1 MKPPRDFG
9 DNRPAAAGGAPRGK
23 VMRGIDVI
31 APARSP
37 VWRRLRLSCL
47 VMLLAVSLPGIGT
60 AAAVRDV
67 LRAAKRD
74 APVHLVAQD
83 EESLAIDL
91 DLREIAPFS
100 RDAQIVVVSSDGTRR
115 SIADATR
122 YFEVQGRVDPSL
134 RGIVMLRSDGRV
146 RGLLRRADQFAWLQP
161 DAKDVLRITALPQ
174 AKQDDTPFQCGND
187 DVAAAA
193 LQRAIATAPTTPLPA
208 ALEGDPPD
216 GFRARIALETDNEF
230 LALFGGDVEDATAYV
245 GGLMA
250 FISTI
255 YRAEADTRMEV
266 SFLRL
271 WETPD
276 PFDQTTTACALLQT
290 GKYWND
296 NETAIT
302 RSTVHFLSGRQ
313 TLRAGIAWI
322 GVLCNSPFNITP
334 SQVTSSVCPGIDSG
348 TASNYGG
355 AYGVTMGVTGTFN
368 AANPAIGWDVMA
380 VAHEIGHNF
389 SSPHTHCYAGI
400 GDNPEPV
407 DTCYSGESS
416 CFSGSA
422 ALPGPQGQGSGTLM
436 SYCHLRPGGLANTS
450 LTFGSG
456 HPFGVQPERVPARM
470 LDHVRSRAASNA
482 ACLIEPI
489 AQAELSASA
498 TPDTLMV
505 GDSAT
510 LAASGG
516 SGSGA
521 VSFAVSAGG
530 ENCSVDGSTLTALA
544 AGSCEI
550 TATKAGDNY
559 YLPASANVAITVLGV
574 QAPLVIST
582 TPSTLVYGDVA
593 QVEVTGGSG
602 TGAST
607 LELSAG
613 NSICTL
619 DGDTL
624 TAIGI
629 GDCELTASKEGDE
642 DFAATSSVLP
652 LTIGRAEQL
661 PLTLDAAPAG
671 IAQGGTSAL
680 AVSGG
685 SGDGGVSLALT
696 AGGALCTLNGT
707 VLTAALTG
715 TGTCTITATR
725 SGGSLHL
732 PATATIDVGVFVPA
746 VDLGVTIA
754 RIVPAPPLSNS
765 TGARS
770 YRVSVINN
778 GPVDAPDV
786 RLQVDSSA
794 GLLDLLW
801 TCNAPQPCEPILG
814 AAIADTRFDLP
825 IGTTATL
832 ELDGEIDP
840 TKNYIVIDAQAAPR
854 TGMTALVPANDA
866 RRLVDGI
873 GDRLFGNGFE

>member
-1 MKPPRDFG
+1 MQPPRDFG
-9 DNRPAAAGGAPRGK
+9 DNRPTAAGGAPRGTA
-23 VMRGIDVI
+23 MRGIDAI

-37 VWRRLRLSCL
+37 VWRRLRLSWL
-47 VMLLAVSLPGIGT
+47 MLLAVSLPGIGT
-60 AAAVRDV
+60 AATVRDV
-67 LRAAKRD
+67 LLAAKRD
-74 APVHLVAQD
+74 APAHLVAQD
-83 EESLAIDL
+83 EKRSAIDL
-91 DLREIAPFS
+91 DLREIAPYS
-100 RDAQIVVVSSDGTRR
+100 RDAQIVVVSADGSRR
-115 SIADATR
+115 RIADATR
-122 YFEVQGRVDPSL
+122 YFEVQGRGDPSL

-146 RGLLRRADQFAWLQP
+146 RGLLRRADRFAWLQP
-161 DAKDVLRITALPQ
+161 DARDVLRISALPQ
-174 AKQDDTPFQCGND
+174 AKQDDEPFQCGND
-187 DVAAAA
+187 EVPATA
-193 LQRAIATAPTTPLPA
+193 LQRAIETMPGTTLPA
-208 ALEGDPPD
+208 ALNGDPPD

-276 PFDQTTTACALLQT
+276 PFDQSTTACALLQT

-296 NETAIT
+296 NEAAVT
-302 RSTVHFLSGRQ
+302 RSTMHFLSGRQ
-313 TLRAGIAWI
+313 SPRAGIAWV

-334 SQVTSSVCPGIDSG
+334 SQVGASSCPGIDSG
-348 TASNYGG
+348 ASSNYGG

-389 SSPHTHCYAGI
+389 SSPHTHCYGGI
-400 GDNPEPV
+400 GDNPDPV
-407 DTCYSGESS
+407 DTCYSGEGG
-416 CFSGSA
+416 CYSGSA
-422 ALPGPQGQGSGTLM
+422 ALPGPQGEGSGTLM

-450 LTFGSG
+450 LTFGTG
-456 HPFGVQPERVPARM
+456 HAFGVQPERVPARM

-489 AQAELSASA
+489 AQTALSASA

-505 GDSAT
+505 GDTAT
-510 LAASGG
+510 VAATGG
-516 SGSGA
+516 SGTGA
-521 VSFAVSAGG
+521 VSFEVSAGAV
-530 ENCSVDGSTLTALA
+530 NCSVDGAMLTALA

-550 TATKAGDNY
+550 TATKAGDNH
-559 YLPASANVAITVLGV
+559 YLPASASVAVTIRGL

-582 TPSTLVYGDVA
+582 TPPTLVYGDIA
-593 QVEVTGGSG
+593 QVDVSGGSG

-613 NSICTL
+613 NSNCTL

-629 GDCELTASKEGDE
+629 GACELTASKEGDE
-642 DFAATSSVLP
+642 DYGATSTVLP

-661 PLTLDAAPAG
+661 SLTLDAAPAA
-671 IAQGGTSAL
+671 IAQGGASAL
-680 AVSGG
+680 SVGVG
-685 SGDGGVSLALT
+685 SGNGAVSLALT
-696 AGGALCTLNGT
+696 AGGALCSLNGT
-707 VLTAALTG
+707 LLTAALTG
-715 TGTCTITATR
+715 TGTCTVTATK
-725 SGGSLHL
+725 SGGSVHL
-732 PATATIDVGVFVPA
+732 PATATVDVGVFVPA
-746 VDLGVTIA
+746 VDLGVTIS
-754 RIVPAPPLSNS
+754 RIAPAPPLSNV

-770 YRVSVINN
+770 YRVSVINH

-794 GLLDLLW
+794 GLLDRLW
-801 TCNAPQPCEPILG
+801 TCNAPEPCEPILG
-814 AAIADTRFDLP
+814 AATADTRFDLP
-825 IGTTATL
+825 IGSSATL

-840 TKNYIVIDAQAAPR
+840 TENYIVIDAHAAPR
-854 TGMTALVPANDA
+854 TGMTALAPANDA